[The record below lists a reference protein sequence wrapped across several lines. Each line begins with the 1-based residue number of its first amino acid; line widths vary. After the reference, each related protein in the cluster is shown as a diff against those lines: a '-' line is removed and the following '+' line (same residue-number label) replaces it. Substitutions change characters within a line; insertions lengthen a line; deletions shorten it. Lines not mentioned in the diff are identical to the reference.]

1 MTAPSITTPH
11 VRGRGVSMTQS
22 KSHSH
27 GRIYIGLFHSST
39 GSSPLPASFS
49 PALLCSC
56 WCLSFIPAASLPFTF
71 TFFFCM
77 CVCVLTIEMS
87 SLSSMEHGITSQ
99 VVWFNTA
106 VHSCRRASKM
116 LAKKNVA
123 LVLIS
128 IIVSLCVLDFHSFQL
143 KLCSFDKHL
152 VRSLITKVGVW
163 ELSTKMQVCYI

>member
-1 MTAPSITTPH
+1 MAESISDCFTVPLAR
-11 VRGRGVSMTQS
+11 V
-22 KSHSH
+22 
-27 GRIYIGLFHSST
+27 L
-39 GSSPLPASFS
+39 SPLRSRQRFFVLADAS
-49 PALLCSC
+49 
-56 WCLSFIPAASLPFTF
+56 LSFPLPLFLSPSL
-71 TFFFCM
+71 FFFCM

-99 VVWFNTA
+99 VVWFNSA

-128 IIVSLCVLDFHSFQL
+128 ITVSLCVLDFHSFQL

>member
-11 VRGRGVSMTQS
+11 VRGRGVSMMQS

-49 PALLCSC
+49 PERLCSC

-116 LAKKNVA
+116 LAKKKCC
-123 LVLIS
+123 LSFDFQYSL
-128 IIVSLCVLDFHSFQL
+128 SLCLRL
-143 KLCSFDKHL
+143 
-152 VRSLITKVGVW
+152 SL
-163 ELSTKMQVCYI
+163 LSTEIMFIWQASCEKLNY